1 MAGEAVNAI
10 DSGFQLKKKKKKI
23 DKKRV
28 LFIDDENDSFMSA
41 IPSKKQA
48 TILSSSSSS
57 SQFASKLTVLT
68 GKATIEND
76 GIVYG
81 MNDSIYIIISIFFIP
96 QYSIR

>member
-57 SQFASKLTVLT
+57 QFASKLTVLT

-76 GIVYG
+76 GIIYG
-81 MNDSIYIIISIFFIP
+81 MNDSD
-96 QYSIR
+96 

>member
-23 DKKRV
+23 DKKRLIFV
-28 LFIDDENDSFMSA
+28 DDENDSFIST

-48 TILSSSSSS
+48 IAVSSTS

>member
-1 MAGEAVNAI
+1 MAEEAMNAI
-10 DSGFQLKKKKKKI
+10 DTGFQLKKKKKKI

-57 SQFASKLTVLT
+57 QFASKLTVLT

-81 MNDSIYIIISIFFIP
+81 MNNSIYIIISIFFIP

>member
-10 DSGFQLKKKKKKI
+10 DSGFQLKKKKKI
-23 DKKRV
+23 DKKRI

-48 TILSSSSSS
+48 TILSSSSS

>member
-1 MAGEAVNAI
+1 MAEEAMNAI
-10 DSGFQLKKKKKKI
+10 DTGFQLKKKKKKI

-41 IPSKKQA
+41 IPSKKQV
-48 TILSSSSSS
+48 TILSSS

>member
-1 MAGEAVNAI
+1 MAEEAMNAI

-57 SQFASKLTVLT
+57 QFASKLTVLT

>member
-1 MAGEAVNAI
+1 MAEEAVNAI
-10 DSGFQLKKKKKKI
+10 DTGFQLKKKKKKI

-57 SQFASKLTVLT
+57 QFASKLTMLT

>member
-1 MAGEAVNAI
+1 MAEEAMNAI
-10 DSGFQLKKKKKKI
+10 DTGFQLKKKKKKI

-57 SQFASKLTVLT
+57 QFASKLTMLT

>member
-1 MAGEAVNAI
+1 MAEEAMNAI
-10 DSGFQLKKKKKKI
+10 DTGFQLKKKKKKI

-48 TILSSSSSS
+48 TILSSSSS

>member
-1 MAGEAVNAI
+1 MAEEAMNAI
-10 DSGFQLKKKKKKI
+10 DTGFQLKKKKKKI

-28 LFIDDENDSFMSA
+28 LFIDDENDSFMST

-48 TILSSSSSS
+48 TILSSSSS

>member
-28 LFIDDENDSFMSA
+28 LFIEDENDSFMSA

-48 TILSSSSSS
+48 TILSSSSS

>member
-1 MAGEAVNAI
+1 MNAI

-57 SQFASKLTVLT
+57 QFASKLTVLT

>member
-28 LFIDDENDSFMSA
+28 LFIDDENDSFMSV

-48 TILSSSSSS
+48 TILSSS

>member
-57 SQFASKLTVLT
+57 QFASKLTVLT